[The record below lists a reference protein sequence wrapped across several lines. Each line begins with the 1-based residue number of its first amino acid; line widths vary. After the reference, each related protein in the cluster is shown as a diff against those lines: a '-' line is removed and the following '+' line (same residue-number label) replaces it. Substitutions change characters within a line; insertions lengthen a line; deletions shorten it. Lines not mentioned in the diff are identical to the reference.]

1 MIFNKLGLLIALLS
15 EPIRAVFLDEA
26 GNTDYHF
33 ALLGLPQVDTTFFHR
48 PNAASKASLIY
59 TLSEQGIVGAVN
71 PRDGS
76 LVWRQALQL
85 QGSLANASFLRAG
98 EDQDIVVSG
107 HSNKVAAW
115 AAADGRIVWDATVPG
130 PLVDLEILELIDG
143 VGSVSTKDVIL
154 LTGGENAV
162 VQRVDSSTGL
172 MKWSYSVGSGDSPF
186 QISASAAQV
195 YAILLHKTLLGHFK
209 IKIITLDPTSGQK
222 IDETVLSSESDLVS
236 PDTIIAV
243 GANSAS
249 PIIAWTDTACSTLK
263 VNIIGTKAV
272 STIPIEAQSGEPV
285 ERVRLH
291 APYHTNSLPHFLVQY
306 DTSKGHWAEV
316 FHVDLQKKTIKKAY
330 QLPKITGKGVF
341 STSTSD
347 ANVYFTRVTQDEIL
361 TVSSTSHGVLGK
373 WPIMGFGTNSKD
385 LDSNLPVLVRSEVSV
400 KDQLVSAIRS
410 AVLLASGEWIL
421 MRDGTPIWQ
430 RPEALAGTITAT
442 FTLPASVQDLAEAFE
457 AEIHSNLVVA
467 YVHRVK
473 RHILDLQKLPKVL
486 AALPQRISSA
496 LLGTTAD
503 DALIGDTFGFHQI
516 IACAVRGGRII
527 AMDAGNPNFI
537 LWSKQ
542 VVHPSSTDSWEPVFK
557 SSGPGYLTLKPNA
570 NAQEIHINATTGLPL
585 SSLPYVQQDEL
596 PAGSIQ
602 FSLHDHSLQATR
614 SDGKGAAALWQFNIP
629 AENRVISLVP
639 RPVDDPVAS
648 IGKVLGDRT
657 VLYKYLSPNLA
668 LLITA
673 NDVTSSASFIV
684 LDTASGATLF
694 SRAQSNVDLTLPIAG
709 IMSENWFAYSYT
721 SNSYPDS
728 PKGHQLVVGEMFE
741 SLSSNDRGP
750 LGSQSNYSSLEKAA
764 SPTVLSKTYQI
775 PESISKLSVT
785 RTRQGITSRQL
796 LAVLAESNAIVGIPY
811 QVLDPR
817 RPVARDPTKNEQAE
831 GLIRYAPVIDFDPKW
846 YLNHKRE
853 VIGVVNVITSPAL
866 IESTSLVF
874 AYGLDI
880 FGTKLSPSFSFDIL
894 GRDFN
899 KFQMLAT
906 VAALAVLTFVVG
918 PLVSA
923 TRRQSS
929 IPAANSV
936 LGDKEAGQH
945 PMAVQMSCGLEV
957 WAFLS
962 DLFFFIINH
971 SNDGEFSD
979 MLLPVQAYSPATR
992 RLCDCLVDPDSM
1004 STAVQQQNPASSSLL
1019 RCGCRGPAGQRLR
1032 KH

>member
-1 MIFNKLGLLIALLS
+1 MIYSKLGLLIALLL
-15 EPIRAVFLDEA
+15 EPIRAVFVDEA
-26 GNTDYHF
+26 GHTDYHF
-33 ALLGLPQVDTTFFHR
+33 ALLGLPQVDTTFFHQ

-59 TLSEQGIVGAVN
+59 TLSEQGIIGAVN

-76 LVWRQALQL
+76 LVWRQALQS
-85 QGSLANASFLRAG
+85 QGLPANASFLRAG

-107 HSNKVAAW
+107 HGNKVSAW
-115 AAADGRIVWDATVPG
+115 AAADGRLVWDATVSG
-130 PLVDLEILELIDG
+130 PLVDLEILDLIDG
-143 VGSVSTKDVIL
+143 AGPVSTKDVIL

-162 VQRVDSSTGL
+162 VQRVDSSSGL
-172 MKWSYSVGSGDSPF
+172 VRWSYSAGSGDSPF
-186 QISASAAQV
+186 QISASATEI

-222 IDETVLSSESDLVS
+222 IDENALSSESELTS
-236 PDTIIAV
+236 PASIIAV

-249 PIIAWTDTACSTLK
+249 PIIAWTDTARSILK

-272 STIPIEAQSGEPV
+272 STIPIETQSDGVV
-285 ERVRLH
+285 ERIRLH

-306 DTSKGHWAEV
+306 DTAQSHWAEV
-316 FHVDLQKKTIKKAY
+316 FHIDLQKKSVKKAY
-330 QLPKITGKGVF
+330 QLPKLNGKGVF

-347 ANVYFTRVTQDEIL
+347 ANVFFTRVTQDEIL
-361 TVSSTSHGVLGK
+361 TVSSTSHGILGK
-373 WPIMGFGTNSKD
+373 WPISGFGTNSND
-385 LDSNLPVLVRSEVSV
+385 PDSNLPVLVSSEVSV
-400 KDQLVSAIRS
+400 KDQSVSALRS

-421 MRDGTPIWQ
+421 LRDGTPIWQ

-442 FTLPASVQDLAEAFE
+442 FALPASVQSLAEAYK
-457 AEIHSNLVVA
+457 AEIYSNLVTA

-473 RHILDLQKLPKVL
+473 RHILDLQKLPVLL

-516 IACAVRGGRII
+516 IACAVHGGRVI

-542 VVHPSSTDSWEPVFK
+542 VVRPSSTDRWEPVFK
-557 SSGPGYLTLKPNA
+557 PSGLGYLTLKPNA
-570 NAQEIHINATTGLPL
+570 NAQEVHINATTGLPL
-585 SSLPYVQQDEL
+585 VSLPHPQHDEL
-596 PAGSIQ
+596 PAGSIE
-602 FSLHDHSLQATR
+602 FSLQDHSLQATH
-614 SDGKGAAALWQFNIP
+614 SGGKSAAALWQLNVP
-629 AENRVISLVP
+629 SEDRVISLVP
-639 RPVDDPVAS
+639 RPIDDPVAS

-694 SRAQSNVDLTLPIAG
+694 SRAQSDIDLTLPIAS

-750 LGSQSNYSSLEKAA
+750 LGSQSKYSSLEKAA
-764 SPTVLSKTYQI
+764 APIVLSKTYQI
-775 PESISKLSVT
+775 PEAISKLSVT

-796 LAVLAESNAIVGIPY
+796 LAVLAGSSAIVGIPY

-853 VIGVVNVITSPAL
+853 VIGVVDVITSPAL

-874 AYGLDI
+874 AYGLDV

-918 PLVSA
+918 PLVSIA
-923 TRRQSS
+923 
-929 IPAANSV
+929 
-936 LGDKEAGQH
+936 
-945 PMAVQMSCGLEV
+945 
-957 WAFLS
+957 
-962 DLFFFIINH
+962 
-971 SNDGEFSD
+971 
-979 MLLPVQAYSPATR
+979 
-992 RLCDCLVDPDSM
+992 
-1004 STAVQQQNPASSSLL
+1004 STYGRYP
-1019 RCGCRGPAGQRLR
+1019 
-1032 KH
+1032 